1 MSINLFSQY
10 DSNEYSDAST
20 RPFSVD
26 IDAIRRR
33 AGERMGDGAVTGAY
47 RADRDRVIAVLND
60 ALATEIVCSLRY
72 KNHYFMATGIHAQSI
87 AEEFLEHAKQE
98 QSHADAIAAR
108 INQLGGVPNLNP
120 DGLSSRSHS
129 EYREAEGIEAMLRDD
144 LIAERIAIEIYSE
157 IIRWLADSD
166 PTTRK
171 LIEDILQVEEE
182 HAEDIATLLRGLNW
196 QNHELR

>member
-1 MSINLFSQY
+1 MPQDNI
-10 DSNEYSDAST
+10 
-20 RPFSVD
+20 P
-26 IDAIRRR
+26 
-33 AGERMGDGAVTGAY
+33 
-47 RADRDRVIAVLND
+47 
-60 ALATEIVCSLRY
+60 
-72 KNHYFMATGIHAQSI
+72 I

-120 DGLSSRSHS
+120 DGLSSRSHP
-129 EYREAEGIEAMLRDD
+129 EYKEAEGIEAMLRDD